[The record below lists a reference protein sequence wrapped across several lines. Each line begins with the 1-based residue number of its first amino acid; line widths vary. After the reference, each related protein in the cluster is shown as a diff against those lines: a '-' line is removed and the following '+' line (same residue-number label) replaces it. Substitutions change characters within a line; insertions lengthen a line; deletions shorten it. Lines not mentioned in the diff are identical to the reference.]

1 MRFEAGSQS
10 AVIVARDRTR
20 KIARFMNT
28 HHSFSFELRNHLSEL
43 TTLGEK
49 LESVGS
55 TLGLPRRCL
64 FEINLA
70 LDELFTNIIS
80 YGFLD
85 QSEHVIRVSISADCD
100 VLTVV
105 IEDDGIAFNPIDRI
119 PPELPCSLDECKVG
133 GLGIHLVK
141 NLMDEVA
148 YQRRA
153 NTNVLTLK
161 KNIEKT

>member
-1 MRFEAGSQS
+1 
-10 AVIVARDRTR
+10 
-20 KIARFMNT
+20 MNT
-28 HHSFSFELRNHLSEL
+28 PNTFFFELRNHLSEL

-55 TLGLPRRCL
+55 ALGLPQRCL

-80 YGFLD
+80 YGFQD
-85 QSEHVIRVSISADCD
+85 QSEHFIRVNISADRD

-105 IEDDGIAFNPIDRI
+105 LEDDGIAFNPVASI

-148 YQRRA
+148 YERRA
-153 NTNVLTLK
+153 GTNVLTLK
-161 KNIEKT
+161 KSIEKSGTV